1 MGGVRELKREVG
13 RDTKQEIECA
23 PRTPFQ
29 CLQPPDQSSKCNPV
43 PMPPSVFL
51 PLRRSERLAA
61 AARAGARRVLV
72 RAEVIASR
80 RRSRAQKPLTLRI
93 SLPKRHR
100 WPDTSED
107 AFTETRQIV
116 AEQLMAIEQLPLSPK
131 YRLRPML
138 FLFRHLIEQP
148 LLLARSAKF
157 RVTVIKKLSDV
168 EFQIRREGHELEDE
182 LWDVCVRFAE
192 LISEL
197 PDHPSWV
204 ED

>member
-1 MGGVRELKREVG
+1 
-13 RDTKQEIECA
+13 
-23 PRTPFQ
+23 
-29 CLQPPDQSSKCNPV
+29 
-43 PMPPSVFL
+43 MPPSVFL

-61 AARAGARRVLV
+61 AARADARRVVL
-72 RAEVIASR
+72 RSEVLST

-93 SLPKRHR
+93 SLPKRRR
-100 WPDTSED
+100 WPNTSDE
-107 AFTETRQIV
+107 AFAETRQIV
-116 AEQLMAIEQLPLSPK
+116 AEQLTAIEQLPLSPK

-157 RVTVIKKLSDV
+157 RVTVIEKLSDV

-182 LWDVCVRFAE
+182 LWDVCLRFAE